1 MDNRQRLTSAM
12 EKEGFAGYSNE
23 WWHFTY
29 SRDASSKTRHG
40 LSHYTAG
47 AMNSLLKICA
57 WLILLLPCAA
67 MAQGLDGS
75 HQLIVVTSNNWDDIQ
90 GTAQRYER
98 HGSTFEKFEAPF
110 AVVLGKNGMGWGKG
124 LLDTVAT
131 RGPGETGR
139 RRQGACRDFQTGH
152 ARLATTPSAETRLP
166 YLALTPTIE
175 CVDDS
180 QSTRYNELVD
190 GSHVAKDWNSA
201 ERMRRQDD
209 LYRQGIFIQHN
220 TPASPAAGS
229 CIFFHIWRGPTAP
242 TRGCT
247 AMDPADIAR
256 LVQLAR
262 PAPVP
267 AAGATARGAIRAVA

>member
-1 MDNRQRLTSAM
+1 
-12 EKEGFAGYSNE
+12 
-23 WWHFTY
+23 
-29 SRDASSKTRHG
+29 
-40 LSHYTAG
+40 
-47 AMNSLLKICA
+47 MNPLLKA
-57 WLILLLPCAA
+57 LLMAFFPLAA

-75 HQLIVVTSNNWDDIQ
+75 DQLIVVTSKGWNDIR

-98 HGSTFEKFEAPF
+98 HGQTLRKFEAPF

-124 LLDTVAT
+124 LLDN
-131 RGPGETGR
+131 GPPEGPVKQEGDGKAPAGMFKLGTAFGY
-139 RRQGACRDFQTGH
+139 A
-152 ARLATTPSAETRLP
+152 LSADTRLP
-166 YLALTPTIE
+166 YLSLTPSIE

-190 GSHVAKDWNSA
+190 GTLVAKDWSSS
-201 ERMRRQDD
+201 ERMRRNDD

-247 AMDPADIAR
+247 AMDPADIER
-256 LVQLAR
+256 LLDWLDPGKSPVLVQLPEAQYEQLR
-262 PAPVP
+262 ERWKLPE
-267 AAGATARGAIRAVA
+267 R

>member
-1 MDNRQRLTSAM
+1 
-12 EKEGFAGYSNE
+12 
-23 WWHFTY
+23 
-29 SRDASSKTRHG
+29 
-40 LSHYTAG
+40 
-47 AMNSLLKICA
+47 MNILLKA
-57 WLILLLPCAA
+57 LLMAFFPLAV

-75 HQLIVVTSNNWDDIQ
+75 DQLIVVTSKGWNDIQ

-98 HGSTFEKFEAPF
+98 HGQTLQKFEAPF

-124 LLDTVAT
+124 LLDS
-131 RGPGETGR
+131 GPPEGPVKQEGDGKAPAGMFKLGTAFGY
-139 RRQGACRDFQTGH
+139 A
-152 ARLATTPSAETRLP
+152 PSADTRLP
-166 YLALTPTIE
+166 YLSLTPSIE

-190 GSHVAKDWNSA
+190 GAVVEKDWSSS
-201 ERMRRQDD
+201 ERMRRPDE
-209 LYRQGIFIQHN
+209 LYRQGIVIQHN

-256 LVQLAR
+256 LLDWLDPGKSPVLVQLPQAQYEQLR
-262 PAPVP
+262 ERWKLPE
-267 AAGATARGAIRAVA
+267 RQ